1 MYGEADRLRLL
12 VVQRPEDRIRAPIVR
27 RQPRVHV
34 EDRSAGQ
41 TDDGRL
47 DHCGPVD
54 GDDVRREVLQE
65 RTALVA
71 VGGGNT
77 THEITAVPLEP
88 APATGFPRRDWRYQV
103 RHKYDSTLLLTTT
116 ANWAF
121 VAP

>member
-1 MYGEADRLRLL
+1 MYGDSDRLRLL

-54 GDDVRREVLQE
+54 GDDVRREVVQE

-88 APATGFPRRDWRYQV
+88 APAPGRQISRV
-103 RHKYDSTLLLTTT
+103 RGATVARTTRSEEHT
-116 ANWAF
+116 SELQSHSDL
-121 VAP
+121 